1 MYKIKIWDKI
11 EPING
16 VNAEKIIKSHKIK
29 DTDDIFL
36 VLNDYNKV
44 LELNFVDIIRDNF
57 NLSSDFSSVQVAEEY
72 LKIKENEKVQEE
84 KEQTTL
90 EKQEARISILEKEN
104 KQLREELEQV
114 KVSLVYAIPEK
125 VNMLTKAKVKLP

>member
-36 VLNDYNKV
+36 VLNDYNRV
-44 LELNFVDIIRDNF
+44 LELNFVSIIRDNF
-57 NLSSDFSSVQVAEEY
+57 NLSYDFSVEQVAEEY

-90 EKQEARISILEKEN
+90 EKQEARISILEKET
-104 KQLREELEQV
+104 KPLTEELEQV
-114 KVSLVYAIPEK
+114 KASLVYVIPEK
-125 VNMLTKAKVKLP
+125 SKYVYKG

>member
-44 LELNFVDIIRDNF
+44 LELNFINIIRDNF

-90 EKQEARISILEKEN
+90 EKQEARISVLEKEN
-104 KQLREELEQV
+104 KQLREELEQI
-114 KVSLVYAIPEK
+114 KASLVYVIPEK
-125 VNMLTKAKVKLP
+125 K

>member
-114 KVSLVYAIPEK
+114 KASLVYVIPEK
-125 VNMLTKAKVKLP
+125 K

>member
-44 LELNFVDIIRDNF
+44 LELNFINIIRDNF
-57 NLSSDFSSVQVAEEY
+57 NLSSGFSAEQVAEEY
-72 LKIKENEKVQEE
+72 LKIKEEEKVQEE

-90 EKQEARISILEKEN
+90 ENQDARISILESEN
-104 KQLREELEQV
+104 RELREELTQIQTSIA
-114 KVSLVYAIPEK
+114 SLTSLIATTLEEK
-125 VNMLTKAKVKLP
+125 

>member
-1 MYKIKIWDKI
+1 MYKIKIWNKKDS
-11 EPING
+11 ING
-16 VNAEKIIKSHKIK
+16 VDAEKVIKSHKIK
-29 DTDDIFL
+29 ETDDIFL
-36 VLNDYNKV
+36 VLNNYDRV
-44 LELNFVDIIRDNF
+44 LELNFVEVIRNNF

-114 KVSLVYAIPEK
+114 KVSLVYVIPEK
-125 VNMLTKAKVKLP
+125 K

>member
-1 MYKIKIWDKI
+1 MYKIKIWNKKDS
-11 EPING
+11 ING
-16 VNAEKIIKSHKIK
+16 VDAEKVIKSHKIK
-29 DTDDIFL
+29 ETDDIFL
-36 VLNDYNKV
+36 VLNNYDRV
-44 LELNFVDIIRDNF
+44 LELNFVEVIRNNF

-104 KQLREELEQV
+104 KQLREELDQV
-114 KVSLVYAIPEK
+114 KASLVYVIPEK
-125 VNMLTKAKVKLP
+125 K

>member
-36 VLNDYNKV
+36 VLNDYNRV
-44 LELNFVDIIRDNF
+44 LELNFVSIIRDNF
-57 NLSSDFSSVQVAEEY
+57 NLSYDFSVEQVAEEY
-72 LKIKENEKVQEE
+72 LKIKEREKVQEE

-90 EKQEARISILEKEN
+90 EEQEARISALEKEN

-114 KVSLVYAIPEK
+114 KASLVYVIPEK
-125 VNMLTKAKVKLP
+125 K

>member
-114 KVSLVYAIPEK
+114 KASLVYVIPEK
-125 VNMLTKAKVKLP
+125 SKYVYKG